1 MAAQFIVSEVIMQ
14 VFNGPTCW
22 VIYNHPAFNSPVKSN
37 LYAVVNCEYDDGT
50 EESFISPVIA
60 SKDGIM
66 TWANYFDAF
75 VGAIHQEDVPSEE
88 QIAAFK
94 KEIEETEREIA
105 RILNQH
111 NQAAGSE
118 KEPETTG
125 ATIKFQPK
133 KKPGKPDDNK

>member
-1 MAAQFIVSEVIMQ
+1 M
-14 VFNGPTCW
+14 
-22 VIYNHPAFNSPVKSN
+22 
-37 LYAVVNCEYDDGT
+37 YDDET

-75 VGAIHQEDVPSEE
+75 VGVIHQETIPTQE
-88 QIAAFK
+88 QIEAFK
-94 KEIEETEREIA
+94 KEIEETEREIL
-105 RILNQH
+105 RVLNQH

-118 KEPETTG
+118 KEPEPTG